1 MASLAAE
8 RLRKSVFVFLL
19 IRPFLDGTYDLT
31 ADMVNGGVDI
41 NAKIVARNE
50 SMRQPCVTSRGQQHA
65 AAVARWRLLMGFYTN
80 KKNWTRKIKPKWS
93 SMRQW
98 ETAVLQGLQFSKLYS
113 VNSVL
118 YVSSEARSHPESPL
132 LKTLQHLSSKR
143 DKSKALPLWRIV
155 LSGKTHEEKL
165 RAVAML
171 SLEDQNQESQVTRSK
186 SEGGPSTL
194 SGE

>member
-19 IRPFLDGTYDLT
+19 IRPFLDGTYDLA

-50 SMRQPCVTSRGQQHA
+50 SMQQPFITLEGRKHA
-65 AAVARWRLLMGFYTN
+65 SAVARWRLLMGFYTN

-93 SMRQW
+93 AMRQW
-98 ETAVLQGLQFSKLYS
+98 ETAMVQGLQFSKLYS
-113 VNSVL
+113 VNGVL
-118 YVSSEARSHPESPL
+118 YVSSEAKSHPESPL
-132 LKTLQHLSSKR
+132 LKTLQQLSSKR
-143 DKSKALPLWRIV
+143 NKSKALPLWRIV
-155 LSGKTHEEKL
+155 LSSKTHEEKL
-165 RAVAML
+165 KAVATL
-171 SLEDQNQESQVTRSK
+171 SLDENQESKITRSLNGDGL
-186 SEGGPSTL
+186 SAL